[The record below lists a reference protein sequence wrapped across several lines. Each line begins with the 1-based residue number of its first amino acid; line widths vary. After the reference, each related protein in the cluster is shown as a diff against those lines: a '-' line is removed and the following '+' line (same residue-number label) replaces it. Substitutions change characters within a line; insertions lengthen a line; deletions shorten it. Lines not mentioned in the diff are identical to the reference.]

1 MSYYQGDY
9 SSNAMRRFGVARG
22 DPGFFSF
29 LGSAAK
35 GLLGMVPGVG
45 PVLSKAVDVVSHVG
59 GGGVPK
65 ALAAGKG
72 AIVKAGSAIVKHPA
86 LTAAGAA
93 GAVGAGLAGA
103 AIEHAVMGGHKKHK
117 RMNVYNPRALRRA
130 LRRAHGF
137 AKMARRIIRVTHHY
151 KHPKRFN
158 IGHFKKKSKKK

>member
-9 SSNAMRRFGVARG
+9 GSNQLRRVGVARG

-29 LGSAAK
+29 LGGAAK
-35 GLLGMVPGVG
+35 SLLGMVPGVG
-45 PVLSKAVDVVSHVG
+45 PVLSTVAGHLGAGAG
-59 GGGVPK
+59 GGIVK
-65 ALAAGKG
+65 AAKG
-72 AIVKAGSAIVKHPA
+72 GIMKAGSAVAKHPA

-93 GAVGAGLAGA
+93 GAVGLLGAGA
-103 AIEHAVMGGHKKHK
+103 AIEHAVTGGHKKHK